1 MNCKDIA
8 GNVAALARGSLTGA
22 ERDACLAHI
31 GHCEDCAAA
40 LRGAEAM
47 QLLRDRGPFTAPEG
61 LFERIVDAV
70 STPRRDTAGT
80 RRFWLG
86 TAFGGAIAASLLAV
100 VLMLGILVRP
110 IDVAPRAAEFY
121 VSADEPRL
129 MHLAIEAD
137 QALPGA
143 EISILLSGNV
153 EIDGTGG
160 RRELTWTDDLEA
172 GVNRLSLPLLA
183 RGDGGGQ
190 MVVRLRHP
198 DSEQLFVIDLR
209 LDG

>member
-8 GNVAALARGSLTGA
+8 ENIIALARGDLSGA
-22 ERDACLAHI
+22 DRDACLEHV
-31 GHCEDCAAA
+31 GRCEDCAAA

-47 QLLRDRGPFTAPEG
+47 QLLRDRGPFTAPQG
-61 LFERIVDAV
+61 LFERIVDVVA
-70 STPRRDTAGT
+70 TPRRDTAAT

-110 IDVAPRAAEFY
+110 VDIAPQTAEFF

-129 MHLAIEAD
+129 MHIAIEAD

-143 EISILLSGNV
+143 EISILLSGDV

-160 RRELTWTDDLEA
+160 RRELTWTDDLAA
-172 GVNRLSLPLLA
+172 GVNKLSLPLLA

-198 DSEQLFVIDLR
+198 NSEQLFVIDLK
-209 LDG
+209 LDS